1 MNDARHSH
9 GRGVPAVPWHH
20 HVAPRQGEW
29 ALRSLPPEELRP
41 ATPSLSVHLGALFGL
56 LVIVAAGVAFAF
68 GESGHQRQIDQA
80 LEPVLEEQSGKN
92 GEATGADDSLFEI
105 TASIGQP
112 GLEGRLKSARHSDG
126 LLTLDVS
133 MREFVELQR
142 LDDNGRRYLLGLPA
156 HCNPGIT
163 AMMAPTSTVR
173 RLVALITCTGSLHR

>member
-1 MNDARHSH
+1 MLVIHTVEACRRCRGTTMWRLDKGNGHCDRCH
-9 GRGVPAVPWHH
+9 RKKGVP
-20 HVAPRQGEW
+20 R
-29 ALRSLPPEELRP
+29 RRP
-41 ATPSLSVHLGALFGL
+41 SPVHLGAFFGL

-68 GESGHQRQIDQA
+68 GESGHKRQIDQA

-142 LDDNGRRYLLGLPA
+142 LDDNGRRFLLGLPA